1 MENGSGA
8 LKAVLFLQYYVRNF
22 MQLKDVTT
30 GKAQPVEF
38 STCGILA
45 KTKQWREPAFRLLR
59 IRLKCTY
66 LSKAVNMSMNGN
78 GSWENLSV
86 T

>member
-1 MENGSGA
+1 MVIIFKISCEVTKFKLRPFEILASYNGIIWALQMENGSGA
-8 LKAVLFLQYYVRNF
+8 LKAVPFLHYYTHNF

-45 KTKQWREPAFRLLR
+45 KTKQW
-59 IRLKCTY
+59 
-66 LSKAVNMSMNGN
+66 
-78 GSWENLSV
+78 
-86 T
+86 